1 MDTFRGHLQLA
12 ALDNL
17 DGLDRLVAR
26 GGLGGLDLLHNVVA
40 LEDLAEDNV
49 AAVEPTVR
57 ECC

>member
-1 MDTFRGHLQLA
+1 MDTFRGDLQLA

-26 GGLGGLDLLHNVVA
+26 GGLGVLDLLYNVVA

-49 AAVEPTVR
+49 AAVEPTV
-57 ECC
+57 EKLC